1 MTTSPRGPVGGLR
14 CLVLSRQDHGEADRI
29 LRLLSAERGRS
40 TAIAR
45 SARRAGARFGA
56 ALEPLSVV
64 ELGLRA
70 RAHSMD
76 VVENVELIEPHLRLR
91 DDLDRLT
98 HAAHAA
104 EVCGALARE
113 EHPEPRL
120 FGLCQ
125 TALVVLDAAT
135 AAPGLAFRLGLEAK
149 ALTFAGLLAPL
160 DRCAGCG
167 RTAQPDED
175 APWMLTAAEGAAMHA
190 GCGSAGTPCSSS
202 FLIEIEAARRRPLQ
216 ESLDLDLPAGP
227 RWALAERVEAQLNRP
242 LRARALLGAASG
254 AVQV

>member
-1 MTTSPRGPVGGLR
+1 MTSHARGPVGGLR

-29 LRLLSAERGRS
+29 VRLLSAERGRS

-56 ALEPLSVV
+56 ALEPLSLV

-76 VVENVELIEPHLRLR
+76 VLEHVDLVEPHLRLR
-91 DDLDRLT
+91 DDLDRLS

-104 EVCGALARE
+104 EVCGGLARE

-125 TALVVLDAAT
+125 TALLVLDAAT
-135 AAPGLAFRLGLEAK
+135 AAPGAAFRLGLEAK

-160 DRCAGCG
+160 DRCAACG
-167 RTAQPDED
+167 RPARSEDEG
-175 APWMLTAAEGAAMHA
+175 PWLLTVAEGAALHA
-190 GCGSAGTPCSSS
+190 GCGASGTTCSAS
-202 FLIEIEAARRRPLQ
+202 FLIALEAARRRPLQ
-216 ESLDLDLPAGP
+216 ESLDLDLPEGP

-242 LRARALLGAASG
+242 LRARALLGDAPG

>member
-1 MTTSPRGPVGGLR
+1 MTSHPRGPVGGLR

-29 LRLLSAERGRS
+29 VRLLSAERGRS

-56 ALEPLSVV
+56 ALEPLSLV

-76 VVENVELIEPHLRLR
+76 VLEHVELVEPHLRLR

-98 HAAHAA
+98 QAAHAA
-104 EVCGALARE
+104 EVCGGLARE

-125 TALVVLDAAT
+125 TALLVLDAAT

-160 DRCAGCG
+160 DRCAACG
-167 RTAQPDED
+167 RPAQAEED
-175 APWMLTAAEGAAMHA
+175 APWLLTAAEGAALHA
-190 GCGSAGTPCSSS
+190 ACGSSGTMCSAS
-202 FLIEIEAARRRPLQ
+202 FLIDLEAARRRPLQ
-216 ESLDLDLPAGP
+216 DSLDLDLPAGP

-242 LRARALLGAASG
+242 LRARALLSDAPCL
-254 AVQV
+254 VQV

>member
-1 MTTSPRGPVGGLR
+1 LTARPRGPVDGLR

-29 LRLLSAERGRS
+29 VRLLSAERGRS

-56 ALEPLSVV
+56 ALEPLSLVQA
-64 ELGLRA
+64 GLRP
-70 RAHSMD
+70 RANSMD
-76 VVENVELIEPHLRLR
+76 VLEQVELVEPHLHLR

-104 EVCGALARE
+104 EVCGGLARE

-125 TALVVLDAAT
+125 TALLLLDAAS
-135 AAPGLAFRLGLEAK
+135 AAPGPAFRLGLEAK

-160 DRCAGCG
+160 DRCAACG
-167 RTAQPDED
+167 RPAGADEG
-175 APWMLTAAEGAAMHA
+175 APWLLSAAEGAALHTA
-190 GCGSAGTPCSSS
+190 CGSAGTTCTAL
-202 FLIEIEAARRRPLQ
+202 FLIEVEAARRRPLQ
-216 ESLDLDLPAGP
+216 ESLDLDLPEGP

-242 LRARALLGAASG
+242 LRARALLEAAPGS
-254 AVQV
+254 VQV